1 MRFSRWGRSLREALV
16 RFMSGRY
23 GADSLYYFLL
33 ALYFVLVV
41 VNLFVGSYIIY
52 LLSIAALVYAVFRAM
67 SRNIYKRQRENQ
79 WFLKVSEKPRGFIK
93 LLSNK
98 WRDRKTHVY
107 KKCPQCKSTLRLPK
121 VKGEHSVRCPRCGNL
136 FDVKIR

>member
-1 MRFSRWGRSLREALV
+1 MREALV

>member
-1 MRFSRWGRSLREALV
+1 MRFSRWGRSLREALI

-23 GADSLYYFLL
+23 GSDSFCNFLL
-33 ALYFVLVV
+33 ALYFVLAL
-41 VNLFVGSYIIY
+41 VNLFIGSYIIY
-52 LLSIAALVYAVFRAM
+52 LLGASALVYAIFRLM

-79 WFLKVSEKPRGFIK
+79 WFLKISEKPRGFIK

-107 KKCPQCKSTLRLPK
+107 KKCPSCKNNLRLPK
-121 VKGEHSVRCPRCGNL
+121 FPGEHTAVCPCCKHRFN
-136 FDVKIR
+136 VKI